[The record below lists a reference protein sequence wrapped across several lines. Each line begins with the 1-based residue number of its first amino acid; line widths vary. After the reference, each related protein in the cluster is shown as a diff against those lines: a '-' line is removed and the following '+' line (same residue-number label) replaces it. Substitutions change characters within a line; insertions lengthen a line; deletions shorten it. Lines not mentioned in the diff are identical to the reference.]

1 MVVEPTIGALIDRT
15 SSPKLIAPMF
25 FLAACGLWLLLH
37 AQSQPTLVLAGL
49 MMGVG
54 AGVDYCVMP
63 YLLSRYFGLK
73 ELGAISGIAY
83 SGALVFGAIMPL
95 FLNGVFDLTGNYN
108 AAVYTIVGI
117 LLYSTVAI
125 LTFGRYRYAIHGRP

>member
-1 MVVEPTIGALIDRT
+1 MISLV
-15 SSPKLIAPMF
+15 
-25 FLAACGLWLLLH
+25 FLTAAGGLWLMLH
-37 AQSQPTLVLAGL
+37 AHSQPMLVLAGM

-54 AGVDYCVMP
+54 AGADYTVLP

-108 AAVYTIVGI
+108 AAVYTIAGI
-117 LLYSTVAI
+117 LLYSGVAI
-125 LTFGRYRYAIHGRP
+125 LTFGRYRYAVHGRPA